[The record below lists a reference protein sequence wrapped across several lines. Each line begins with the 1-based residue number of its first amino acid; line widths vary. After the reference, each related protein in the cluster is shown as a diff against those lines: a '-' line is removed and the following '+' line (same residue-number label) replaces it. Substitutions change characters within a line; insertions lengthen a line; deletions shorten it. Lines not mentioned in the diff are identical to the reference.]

1 MTYAHFGYESRAN
14 GKHVLLMDFWLT
26 ITRDPDGGRPGV
38 RVSARYPNL
47 SRNERTINLKMELP
61 LALFETPVIK
71 ASIKIDEPEQAIS
84 IDATSIAEAV
94 RQCIGMDVDITV
106 GDG

>member
-1 MTYAHFGYESRAN
+1 
-14 GKHVLLMDFWLT
+14 
-26 ITRDPDGGRPGV
+26 
-38 RVSARYPNL
+38 
-47 SRNERTINLKMELP
+47 MELP